1 MTKSFNKFRE
11 EVLQDWDDSC
21 VREMINDII
30 DRTRKFTIAE
40 MKRKT
45 KIVKDDSWKHTRD
58 MCS

>member
-11 EVLQDWDDSC
+11 EVLNDWDDSC